1 MGLCEYK
8 NALDSY
14 EQCINNNNTIY
25 ILAVKLQGP
34 RVSSTTSKG
43 RISAKKAFEE
53 ENNKS
58 TINNGNE
65 INSNEMPII
74 KSENENV
81 NIDTDDVL
89 DEFFSEIVEATN
101 PPQKQEKRL
110 VDDTPIETSTPF
122 QQLNRLLQ
130 VNYKWKN
137 LNPFVVLMLPEV
149 ATKED
154 IKQRYYKV

>member
-25 ILAVKLQGP
+25 ILAVKLQGT